1 MFKQA
6 LVAAAAVASVAAVN
20 VTDKDEDTML

>member
-6 LVAAAAVASVAAVN
+6 LVAAATVASVAAVN